1 MTCDPQCFCPSSCGP
16 CAFPWP
22 TVGPTGPTGP
32 TGATGATGA
41 TGPAGPTFNGGTVTQ
56 NITIQRAGPTLY
68 LKDSNNAQWRIF
80 HTQTDSGW
88 LNFQKESLV
97 LFQMASSGTFW
108 YYNALSKMSDIR
120 LKNRGAD
127 LSGTLEKLS
136 HLPVF
141 YYTKKDDAEARRE
154 IGVSAQDLRA
164 IYPELVTEKPDGTL
178 AVDYANLSAI
188 AISAVRE
195 LHSRVATLE
204 ARLAKLEKLISNNS

>member
-1 MTCDPQCFCPSSCGP
+1 
-16 CAFPWP
+16 
-22 TVGPTGPTGP
+22 
-32 TGATGATGA
+32 
-41 TGPAGPTFNGGTVTQ
+41 
-56 NITIQRAGPTLY
+56 
-68 LKDSNNAQWRIF
+68 
-80 HTQTDSGW
+80 
-88 LNFQKESLV
+88 
-97 LFQMASSGTFW
+97 MASSGTFW

-188 AISAVRE
+188 AISAARE
-195 LHSRVATLE
+195 LHSCVATLE